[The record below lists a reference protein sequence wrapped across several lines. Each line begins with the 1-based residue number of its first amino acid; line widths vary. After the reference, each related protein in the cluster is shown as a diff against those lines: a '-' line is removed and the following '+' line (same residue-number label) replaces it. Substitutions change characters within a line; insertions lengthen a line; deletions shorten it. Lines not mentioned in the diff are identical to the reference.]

1 MSEVAVCSDEMLGAF
16 FSPFWR
22 LIKFILSYL
31 ILSYTFYLA
40 LVLIRASV
48 AMPSIGAVRD
58 SDDVIDVVSI
68 NGNEFGTGNGQA
80 FEIDNVNEIKNGS
93 DLMDNGN
100 LTYRLQEINNIPEK
114 RVSVDELI
122 RNLALSGNEK
132 QIKLASELLELN
144 LVQESKSEQL
154 GSDCFDKISASQDNL
169 STNNYR
175 SGRL

>member
-114 RVSVDELI
+114 RVSVDE
-122 RNLALSGNEK
+122 
-132 QIKLASELLELN
+132 
-144 LVQESKSEQL
+144 
-154 GSDCFDKISASQDNL
+154 
-169 STNNYR
+169 
-175 SGRL
+175 